1 MGHVLHSNPECPET
15 AIQHYIRRG
24 SPDQENSTRI
34 RPKESHSYRQH
45 GDSPDREFW
54 IQVGFS
60 IRWKCC
66 IQAGDTYVSRQLEG
80 CLQEEERT
88 AHEETEETEETARQ
102 VVGISPL

>member
-1 MGHVLHSNPECPET
+1 MILP
-15 AIQHYIRRG
+15 I
-24 SPDQENSTRI
+24 
-34 RPKESHSYRQH
+34 ES
-45 GDSPDREFW
+45 W

-60 IRWKCC
+60 IGWKCC

-102 VVGISPL
+102 VVGILRFLYLAPPVVLEFFSRRV